1 MLGVRPDFASEGV
14 ILGVSGPL
22 KYTHTQPFNGITR
35 VGWYQKK
42 YSCPFKYITLYKQQ
56 TPRQPVFTP
65 SVNWG
70 DLGSHLLHGSL
81 RPPERKNQTHLNR
94 CSRFCRAY
102 SNSQTDRATSVARG
116 RIFAFSA
123 CHAVRPKNY

>member
-42 YSCPFKYITLYKQQ
+42 YSCPLKYITLYKQQ
-56 TPRQPVFTP
+56 TPQQPVFTP

-70 DLGSHLLHGSL
+70 GSGL
-81 RPPERKNQTHLNR
+81 PPVTWFLAPT
-94 CSRFCRAY
+94 RAQKP
-102 SNSQTDRATSVARG
+102 NTSQSVQPFLQG
-116 RIFAFSA
+116 LE
-123 CHAVRPKNY
+123 